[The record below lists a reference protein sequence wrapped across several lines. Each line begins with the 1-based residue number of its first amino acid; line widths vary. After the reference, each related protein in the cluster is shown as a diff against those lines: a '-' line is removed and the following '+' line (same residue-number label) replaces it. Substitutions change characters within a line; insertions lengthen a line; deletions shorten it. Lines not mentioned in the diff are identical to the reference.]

1 MNLSNLSIA
10 DFSEK
15 MVNILNNSL
24 GIWYLVILNAFGVM
38 AMISK
43 LFEYQVKGRST
54 MLVIAIIANI
64 CWVLYFG
71 FYGDF
76 MSSLTCGINVI
87 RMLLFAQREKH
98 AWAKSNL
105 WLIFFLALQTLIGI
119 LTYKSWMD
127 IFVLVTGYVGIFAY
141 FVIDQRIYRA
151 LSLVYMV
158 LWVINDTIKFFP
170 ISLISDSISVV
181 SVCVAIFRY
190 DILGKQGKI
199 VRKAIE
205 QNAPKIEE
213 PQQINEQIK

>member
-1 MNLSNLSIA
+1 MSLNLLSIA
-10 DFSEK
+10 QFSAN
-15 MVNILNNSL
+15 MVKNLNNLL

-87 RMLLFAQREKH
+87 RMILFAQREKY

-105 WLIFFLALQTLIGI
+105 WLYFFLAVQTVVAIFTFKG
-119 LTYKSWMD
+119 WFD
-127 IFVLVTGYVGIFAY
+127 IFVLVAGYSAVFAY
-141 FVIDQRIYRA
+141 FVINQKAYR
-151 LSLVYMV
+151 LISLLYIIM
-158 LWVINDTIKFFP
+158 WIINDAIKFFP
-170 ISLISDSISVV
+170 VSLISDSISCV
-181 SVCVAIFRY
+181 SIIVAIFRY
-190 DILGKQGKI
+190 DILGKQSNEVK
-199 VRKAIE
+199 KAIE
-205 QNAPKIEE
+205 HNKTLDEQNT
-213 PQQINEQIK
+213 QQTK